1 MIYNTLGNTMTI
13 SYPILIDGEA
23 SDLSQMDVSLYIEC
37 NQFSKE
43 MDIEIEDNTITF
55 TFEGKD
61 QRVAGD
67 YDIDDFIWHIAPS
80 ATDGYYTI
88 CLEDIKDEI
97 QEVDAGFQRRLSA
110 LENADFATKDELSA
124 VERRV
129 TKLETIPVGLTDSK
143 MDEIFD

>member
-67 YDIDDFIWHIAPS
+67 YDIVVYINE
-80 ATDGYYTI
+80 G
-88 CLEDIKDEI
+88 EDEQMILRNK
-97 QEVDAGFQRRLSA
+97 EVF
-110 LENADFATKDELSA
+110 
-124 VERRV
+124 
-129 TKLETIPVGLTDSK
+129 KLYR
-143 MDEIFD
+143 